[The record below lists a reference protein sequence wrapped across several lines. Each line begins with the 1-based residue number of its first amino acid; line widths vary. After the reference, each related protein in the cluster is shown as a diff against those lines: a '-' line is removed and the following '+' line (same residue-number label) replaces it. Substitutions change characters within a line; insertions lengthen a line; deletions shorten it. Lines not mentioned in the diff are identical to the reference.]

1 MGSSFLR
8 RVTTG
13 RELSSREVLAGEI
26 ATARSKATAQEAQ
39 DAIQRPKAFDFSP
52 TDFSMAYSGE
62 RPVRDNNPGSALSCD
77 AYRAIARYP
86 FIAPIIQR
94 RLNQIAEFCV
104 PQATTYSNGCKV
116 MLRHLKQKMTPAA
129 ERQAREILDVMLRA
143 GGKYAP
149 GGLEAFNRRFMR
161 DSLELD
167 WAMGEVIE
175 TKGGKPWGFK
185 ALDAATMM
193 RARPSADALAEGR
206 WEPDDVSYVQVI
218 DDRIVNRWRAD
229 EIFGGIRRPRT
240 WIRSMGYGYPEPDE
254 GITVITNILN
264 AMTYNSVNFTN
275 GVHASSILAVY
286 SKMAPELW
294 EAFKMQVTAFLHGV
308 RNGKRLPMVRLDP
321 GEAGEGG
328 VRDRIES
335 VNLSMDNEK
344 MGYSDWLN
352 FNFKLMCAIYQMDP
366 AEVGFVYGTEGMSSA
381 LSSAGPGERVKY
393 SKEGGLRPLL
403 RASETWLNE
412 AIVQKIDPDFHFAYV
427 GLDSLSQKEKLELDK
442 MAVETYAS
450 LNDVRASNDFPK
462 IDLECADWP
471 MNPTFQQN
479 AMALLQQANAGDD
492 GDQGDDGVDPRV
504 GGNFGADWNDADDWT
519 GKVATAMDKAHKA
532 GAFRTRKVQ
541 LKSRTRQLLVP
552 STDGCAAV
560 LLEVAA

>member
-8 RVTTG
+8 RLATG
-13 RELSSREVLAGEI
+13 RDLSSREVLADKI
-26 ATARSKATAQEAQ
+26 SRARSEAAAQEAR
-39 DAIQRPKAFDFSP
+39 DAIRKPKGLDFSP
-52 TDFSMAYSGE
+52 TDFAMAYSGE
-62 RPVRDNNPGSALSCD
+62 RPVRDTNPGSSLTCD
-77 AYRAIARYP
+77 AYRSIARYP

-94 RLNQIAEFCV
+94 RLNQIAEFSV
-104 PQATTYSNGCKV
+104 PQATPYSNGCKV
-116 MLRHLKQKMTPAA
+116 ILRDLKQKMTPAA
-129 ERQAREILDVMLRA
+129 ERKAREILNVMLRA
-143 GGKYAP
+143 GGKYQP
-149 GGLEAFNRRFMR
+149 GGLEGFNRRWMR

-167 WAMGEVIE
+167 WNAAEVIE

-185 ALDAATMM
+185 AIDAATIM
-193 RARPSADALAEGR
+193 RARPSAEAVAAGR
-206 WEPDDVSYVQVI
+206 WDPDEIAYVQVI
-218 DDRIVNRWRAD
+218 DDRVVNRWASG
-229 EIFGGIRRPRT
+229 EIFGGVRRPRT

-381 LSSAGPGERVKY
+381 LNAKGPEERVKF

-403 RASETWLNE
+403 RANETWLNE
-412 AIVQKIDPDFHFAYV
+412 AIVWPIDPDFHFAYV
-427 GLDSLSQKEKLELDK
+427 GLDSLSQREKLELDK
-442 MAVETYAS
+442 MAAETYAS
-450 LNDVRASNDFPK
+450 LNEIRASNDLPR
-462 IDLECADWP
+462 IELECADWP
-471 MNPTFQQN
+471 LNSTFQQN
-479 AMALLQQANAGDD
+479 AMQLLQGEQRAESED
-492 GDQGDDGVDPRV
+492 DPRV
-504 GGNFGADWNDADDWT
+504 GGNYGANWNDADDWT
-519 GKVATAMDKAHKA
+519 GKVAETMDKAHRA

-552 STDGCAAV
+552 SGDDGCAAI
-560 LLEVAA
+560 LLDVAA